1 MRFRDVKENINTSI
15 ARKQNLSGL
24 SDKPQILSM
33 SSPPQDRER
42 RRAATDWD
50 LLWEKFGIATVL
62 VLVWILAVVG
72 TPRFANLDNLASV
85 LRQSA
90 FVGISAVGMTI
101 AILAGTFDLS
111 VGSTQAL
118 SAWTAV
124 LVAAHYGVVP
134 AFIAAVLVGGIV
146 GLLNGSL
153 VVLIRIPAFIATLGT
168 MFLISGLTFI
178 LTNGQ
183 SARFNGKDFVWWGNG
198 QVGGVPVPFI
208 IFLLCALVGIVVL
221 HRTPFGR
228 YVFAVGSNIRAAH
241 IAGVPIGRTVLF
253 VFLAVGL
260 FTGLGAALLGSRL
273 YSAGPGLEPGF
284 ELNVI
289 ATVVL
294 GGTRLAGGRGSMLG
308 TIAAAILFATLA
320 NILNLNH
327 VDAFVQRVAVGL
339 VLLLALSVEG
349 IRQRLVE
356 RWSRRQRPTN
366 PAH

>member
-1 MRFRDVKENINTSI
+1 MRFRDVKENINTSS

-33 SSPPQDRER
+33 SSPPHDRER
-42 RRAATDWD
+42 RRAAIDWD

-85 LRQSA
+85 LGQSA

-124 LVAAHYGVVP
+124 LVAAHFGVVP

-178 LTNGQ
+178 FTNGQ

-241 IAGVPIGRTVLF
+241 VAGVPIGGTVLF

>member
-1 MRFRDVKENINTSI
+1 M
-15 ARKQNLSGL
+15 NLSEKQRDRIDGVLKLRSASGNQAHASVRRPGL
-24 SDKPQILSM
+24 
-33 SSPPQDRER
+33 
-42 RRAATDWD
+42 DWD

-62 VLVWILAVVG
+62 ILVWILAAAA
-72 TPRFANLDNLASV
+72 TPRFANPDNLASV

-90 FVGISAVGMTI
+90 FVGIAAVGMTI
-101 AILAGTFDLS
+101 AIIAGTFDLS

-124 LVAAHYGVVP
+124 SIASHYGVLP
-134 AFIAAVLVGGIV
+134 AFIAAITVGGLV

-153 VVLIRIPAFIATLGT
+153 VVLVRIPAFIATLGT
-168 MFLISGLTFI
+168 LFLISGLTFI
-178 LTNGQ
+178 VTNGQ

-198 QVGGVPVPFI
+198 LIANIPVPFI
-208 IFLLCALVGIVVL
+208 LFLSCALLGVAIL
-221 HRTPFGR
+221 HRTAFGR
-228 YVFAVGSNIRAAH
+228 HVFTIGSNIRAAH
-241 IAGVPIGRTVLF
+241 VAGVPVGRTLLF
-253 VFLAVGL
+253 VFVVIGL
-260 FTGLGAALLGSRL
+260 FTGFGAALLGSRL

-308 TIAAAILFATLA
+308 TIAAAILFATLT
-320 NILNLNH
+320 NVLNLNH

-356 RWSRRQRPTN
+356 HWNRRQLPTI
-366 PAH
+366 PSD

>member
-1 MRFRDVKENINTSI
+1 MIDPVLPVKPANQVRTVRPVKTDQPVTHKVRPVRMAIH
-15 ARKQNLSGL
+15 NL
-24 SDKPQILSM
+24 
-33 SSPPQDRER
+33 
-42 RRAATDWD
+42 DWD

-62 VLVWILAVVG
+62 VMVWILAAVA
-72 TPRFANLDNLASV
+72 TPRFASLDNLASV

-90 FVGISAVGMTI
+90 FVGVAAVGMTI
-101 AILAGTFDLS
+101 AIIAGTFDLS

-124 LVAAHYGVVP
+124 SIAAHFGVLPAFVAAT
-134 AFIAAVLVGGIV
+134 AVGGTV

-153 VVLIRIPAFIATLGT
+153 VVLVRIPAFIATLGT

-178 LTNGQ
+178 FTNGQ
-183 SARFNGKDFVWWGNG
+183 TGRFNGKDFVWWGNG
-198 QVGGVPVPFI
+198 LIGNIPVPFI
-208 IFLLCALVGIVVL
+208 LFLFCAAIGAFTL
-221 HRTPFGR
+221 HRTSFGR
-228 YVFAVGSNIRAAH
+228 YVFTIGSNARAAH
-241 IAGVPIGRTVLF
+241 IAGVPVGRTILF
-253 VFLAVGL
+253 VFVVVGL

-294 GGTRLAGGRGSMLG
+294 GGTRLAGGRGSMFG
-308 TIAAAILFATLA
+308 TVAAAILFATLS
-320 NILNLNH
+320 NVLNLNH

-349 IRQRLVE
+349 VRQRLVE
-356 RWSRRQRPTN
+356 RWNRRQWPGS
-366 PAH
+366 

>member
-1 MRFRDVKENINTSI
+1 MIEPALPVKSANPLRTVRPAKTDETVNPEVGLASRAI
-15 ARKQNLSGL
+15 RNL
-24 SDKPQILSM
+24 
-33 SSPPQDRER
+33 
-42 RRAATDWD
+42 DWD

-62 VLVWILAVVG
+62 AFVWILAALA

-90 FVGISAVGMTI
+90 FVGVAAVGMTI
-101 AILAGTFDLS
+101 AIIAGTFDLS

-124 LVAAHYGVVP
+124 AIAPHFGALP
-134 AFIAAVLVGGIV
+134 AFIAAVAVGGTI

-153 VVLIRIPAFIATLGT
+153 VVLVRIPAFIATLGT

-183 SARFNGKDFVWWGNG
+183 TARFNGKDFVWWGNG
-198 QVGGVPVPFI
+198 LIGNIPVPFI
-208 IFLLCALVGIVVL
+208 LFLFCAAIGAFIL
-221 HRTPFGR
+221 HRTSFGR
-228 YVFAVGSNIRAAH
+228 YVFTIGSNARAAYV
-241 IAGVPIGRTVLF
+241 AGVPVGRTILF
-253 VFLAVGL
+253 VFVVVGL

-294 GGTRLAGGRGSMLG
+294 GGTRLAGGRGSMFG
-308 TIAAAILFATLA
+308 TVAAAILFATLS
-320 NILNLNH
+320 NVLNLNH

-349 IRQRLVE
+349 VRQRLVE
-356 RWSRRQRPTN
+356 RWNRRQRPSS
-366 PAH
+366 

>member
-1 MRFRDVKENINTSI
+1 M
-15 ARKQNLSGL
+15 NLSEKQRDRAGGVLKFRFANENQAPAAGRRQGL
-24 SDKPQILSM
+24 
-33 SSPPQDRER
+33 
-42 RRAATDWD
+42 DWD

-62 VLVWILAVVG
+62 ILVWILAAVA
-72 TPRFANLDNLASV
+72 TPRFANPDNLASV

-90 FVGISAVGMTI
+90 FVGIAAVGMTI
-101 AILAGTFDLS
+101 AIIAGTFDLS

-118 SAWTAV
+118 SAWAAV
-124 LVAAHYGVVP
+124 SIASHYGVLP
-134 AFIAAVLVGGIV
+134 AFIAAMAVGGLV

-153 VVLIRIPAFIATLGT
+153 VVLVRIPAFIATLGSL
-168 MFLISGLTFI
+168 FLISGLTFI
-178 LTNGQ
+178 VTNGQ

-198 QVGGVPVPFI
+198 LLGNIPVPFI
-208 IFLLCALVGIVVL
+208 LFLCCAVLGVAIL
-221 HRTPFGR
+221 HRTSFGR
-228 YVFAVGSNIRAAH
+228 HVFTIGSNIRAAH
-241 IAGVPIGRTVLF
+241 VAGVPVGRTILF
-253 VFLAVGL
+253 VFVAVGL
-260 FTGLGAALLGSRL
+260 FTGFGAALLGSRL

-308 TIAAAILFATLA
+308 TIAAAILFATLT
-320 NILNLNH
+320 NVLNLNH

-356 RWSRRQRPTN
+356 HWNRRQLPSLRE
-366 PAH
+366 

>member
-101 AILAGTFDLS
+101 AVLAGTFDLS

-124 LVAAHYGVVP
+124 LVASHYGVVP

-241 IAGVPIGRTVLF
+241 VAGVPIGRTVLF

-294 GGTRLAGGRGSMLG
+294 GGTRLAGGRGSMFG

>member
-1 MRFRDVKENINTSI
+1 M
-15 ARKQNLSGL
+15 

-33 SSPPQDRER
+33 SSPQPDQDR
-42 RRAATDWD
+42 RRAAIDWD
-50 LLWEKFGIATVL
+50 LLWEKFGIAIVL
-62 VLVWILAVVG
+62 ILVWIVAAVG
-72 TPRFANLDNLASV
+72 TPRFANLDNLSSV

-90 FVGISAVGMTI
+90 FVGISAIGMTI
-101 AILAGTFDLS
+101 AIIAGTFDLS
-111 VGSTQAL
+111 VGSSQAL

-124 LVAAHYGVVP
+124 LVAAHYGVIP
-134 AFIAAVLVGGIV
+134 AFIAAVLVAGII

-153 VVLIRIPAFIATLGT
+153 VVLLRIPAFIATLGT

-178 LTNGQ
+178 FTNGQ
-183 SARFNGKDFVWWGNG
+183 TARFNGKDFVWWGNG
-198 QVGGVPVPFI
+198 QLGGIPVPFL
-208 IFLLCALVGIVVL
+208 IFLLCVLIGIVIL

-241 IAGVPIGRTVLF
+241 VAGVPIGRTVLC
-253 VFLAVGL
+253 VFLIVGL

-308 TIAAAILFATLA
+308 TLAAAILFATLA
-320 NILNLNH
+320 NILNLHH

-349 IRQRLVE
+349 IRQRLFE
-356 RWSRRQRPTN
+356 RWNRRNHQPTN
-366 PAH
+366 PAP

>member
-1 MRFRDVKENINTSI
+1 
-15 ARKQNLSGL
+15 
-24 SDKPQILSM
+24 
-33 SSPPQDRER
+33 
-42 RRAATDWD
+42 
-50 LLWEKFGIATVL
+50 
-62 VLVWILAVVG
+62 
-72 TPRFANLDNLASV
+72 
-85 LRQSA
+85 
-90 FVGISAVGMTI
+90 
-101 AILAGTFDLS
+101 
-111 VGSTQAL
+111 
-118 SAWTAV
+118 
-124 LVAAHYGVVP
+124 
-134 AFIAAVLVGGIV
+134 
-146 GLLNGSL
+146 
-153 VVLIRIPAFIATLGT
+153 
-168 MFLISGLTFI
+168 
-178 LTNGQ
+178 
-183 SARFNGKDFVWWGNG
+183 
-198 QVGGVPVPFI
+198 
-208 IFLLCALVGIVVL
+208 
-221 HRTPFGR
+221 
-228 YVFAVGSNIRAAH
+228 
-241 IAGVPIGRTVLF
+241 

>member
-1 MRFRDVKENINTSI
+1 MRFRDVKENINTSV

-24 SDKPQILSM
+24 SDEPQILSM
-33 SSPPQDRER
+33 SSPPHDRER

-198 QVGGVPVPFI
+198 QVGEVPVPFI

-241 IAGVPIGRTVLF
+241 VAGVPIGRTVLF